1 MNSQKSHSVFKLGA
15 FALTAGVMASLSGC
29 EFIGNLTG
37 AGEQKA
43 AAAQQAHRMPQV
55 GVLEAQPTDVPSSLS
70 FTGRAVAY
78 TLSDIRPQVDGII
91 EKRLFEEGAYV
102 NEGDVLYQLDDETYK
117 ALYANAQAAIK
128 KSEALL
134 TNAEIKVKRNER
146 LVKINAV
153 SEQVLDDALAN
164 LREAKANLEANKAAL
179 KTAKINLDRTKIK
192 APVSGLIGRSEY
204 TKGALV
210 SANQANVLAT
220 IQQLDP
226 IFVDFSVPSYY
237 AIILKKQ
244 LRENPEKG
252 IDQFPVSIHF
262 EDGSDY
268 DQIGRIKLSEFK
280 VDPSTDSI
288 ILRTEFANPD
298 RHLLPGMFI
307 RGSVMTGYRK
317 NVYLVPSLALSR
329 DALGHPYLMV
339 LAKDGTVTVRPVKD
353 DGLYQQSWVITE
365 GLQPGDQIITKG
377 LQFIRPGMK
386 AAVMGAQPQKPTNAT
401 EGK

>member
-1 MNSQKSHSVFKLGA
+1 MNSKTTLSAFKLSA
-15 FALTAGVMASLSGC
+15 FLLSAGLLVSLSGC
-29 EFIGNLTG
+29 EFIGNLIGG
-37 AGEQKA
+37 AEQK
-43 AAAQQAHRMPQV
+43 QAPQGYAPRMPQV
-55 GVLEAQPTDVPSSLS
+55 GVIEAQPTQVPKYLSL
-70 FTGRAVAY
+70 TGRAVAY
-78 TLSDIRPQVDGII
+78 TLADIRPQVDGII
-91 EKRLFEEGAYV
+91 NKRLFEEGALV
-102 NEGDVLYQLDDETYK
+102 KKGDILYQLDDETYK
-117 ALYANAQAAIK
+117 ALYANADAAIK

-179 KTAKINLDRTKIK
+179 KTAKINLNRTKIK
-192 APVSGLIGRSEY
+192 APISGLIGRSKY

-226 IFVDFSVPSYY
+226 VYVDFSVPSYY
-237 AIILKKQ
+237 AVILKKK
-244 LRENPEKG
+244 LHNNPEKN
-252 IDQFPVSIHF
+252 IEQYPVSIHF
-262 EDGSDY
+262 EDGTDY
-268 DQIGRIKLSEFK
+268 EETGHIKLSEFK

-288 ILRTEFANPD
+288 ILRTEFANPN

-307 RGSVMTGYRK
+307 RGSVMTGYHQ
-317 NVYLVPSLALSR
+317 NIYLVPSLALGR

-339 LAKDGTVTVRPVKD
+339 LAKDGTVTFRPVKD
-353 DGLYQQSWVITE
+353 AGLYQQSWIITE
-365 GLQPGDQIITKG
+365 GLQPGDQVITKG

-386 AAVMGAQPQKPTNAT
+386 ATIMGAQPSKPTNAK